1 MMNENLRNGLIT
13 ACIVALAFWFFSDKP
28 EPEPLPLGEPY
39 VPVYAAPAHD
49 YSAEIRA
56 NNRTMQDICIQ
67 TGAACDA
74 AAVTQGQVDRLG
86 Q

>member
-1 MMNENLRNGLIT
+1 MNENLRNGLIT
-13 ACIVALAFWFFSDKP
+13 VCIVALAFWFFSDKP
-28 EPEPLPLGEPY
+28 EPLPLGEPY
-39 VPVYAAPAHD
+39 VPVYVAPAYD

-56 NNRTMQDICIQ
+56 NNRMMQDICIQ

-74 AAVTQGQVDRLG
+74 AKVTQGQVDRLG